1 MTLMHQA
8 QDIFSLTD
16 FKQNTKE
23 HLDRLHDSGRPEVL
37 TVNGKA
43 EAVVMAPQTYD
54 RLVELAL
61 GDVKAKIALGLD
73 QARAGQLLDGQ
84 AALESR
90 RRRRAEQNQE

>member
-1 MTLMHQA
+1 MHQA